1 MKNPEKT
8 ETSTTCEAE
17 ELQNPKVCI
26 LRKKFEKSSE
36 YKHFI
41 NTIEHIRFVA
51 VVAWVVP
58 NLAHAWVVSFV
69 SSEALVDLFSQSSV
83 LFWSP

>member
-1 MKNPEKT
+1 MR
-8 ETSTTCEAE
+8 S
-17 ELQNPKVCI
+17 
-26 LRKKFEKSSE
+26 
-36 YKHFI
+36 
-41 NTIEHIRFVA
+41 VA
-51 VVAWVVP
+51 VAVGVVP